1 MQRILPLAG
10 AFYRARPL
18 KQARVTMARARN
30 LACAAP
36 PRDGAPPARAAGEIM
51 GMAANKAT
59 RFVYLRTLP
68 LVKQPELEGLVDE
81 VAGRIE
87 RVTAGLCEKHGAALA
102 DERSAVHLH
111 TAALAIATHRVLAPR
126 IRDEWR
132 LDNVIRAGYGATLVP
147 ALNATEE
154 DRKAVR
160 VTERLRPD
168 FWVVRAALWM
178 SFNRMNAIRKMT
190 SNMARDFGLSF
201 ETTSTDR
208 HGDEGEAHSLLVSK
222 WIFFFFFC
230 PVFDETK
237 QRCSEEREETFF

>member
-1 MQRILPLAG
+1 MQRTLQLAG
-10 AFYRARPL
+10 AFYRARPV
-18 KQARVTMARARN
+18 KQAGATMARGRN
-30 LACAAP
+30 LACAAS
-36 PRDGAPPARAAGEIM
+36 PRDGAPPARKAGEIM

-68 LVKQPELEGLVDE
+68 LVKQPELEGQVDE

-87 RVTAGLCEKHGAALA
+87 DMTARLCEKHGGALV

-111 TAALAIATHRVLAPR
+111 TAALAIATHRVLEPR

-132 LDNVIRAGYGATLVP
+132 LGNVIRAGYGAKLVP
-147 ALNATEE
+147 ARDATEA

-178 SFNRMNAIRKMT
+178 SFNRMKAIRKMT
-190 SNMARDFGLSF
+190 SNMARDFGQSF

-208 HGDEGEAHSLLVSK
+208 HGDEGETHSLLVSK
-222 WIFFFFFC
+222 
-230 PVFDETK
+230 
-237 QRCSEEREETFF
+237 